1 MLGKCILIQ
10 RGSNKK
16 HEGFTLLEMMVA
28 ISILAILVTLAIPS
42 FAEII
47 ISSKLKSYSSYM
59 VSSIYLARGEAL
71 KRNATVN
78 LCVSSD
84 GVKCT
89 TGNWEDGWIVLSRDQ
104 VIHHQQSLSEGYK
117 VIELNSQTDLKF
129 QSSGLLTQP
138 TFFTICRAE
147 PTAGNHERTVSV
159 SITARPVSEKTTNG
173 SCH

>member
-1 MLGKCILIQ
+1 MLGKCILIH

-42 FAEII
+42 FGEIM

-71 KRNATVN
+71 KRNATIN

-84 GVKCT
+84 GNTCT
-89 TGNWEDGWIVLSRDQ
+89 RGNWEDGWIVLSREQ
-104 VIHHQQSLSEGYK
+104 VIHHQQPLSEGYK
-117 VIELNSQTDLKF
+117 VIELNGQTDLRF

-138 TFFTICRAE
+138 AAFTICRAE
-147 PTAGNHERTVSV
+147 PTAGSHERTVSL
-159 SITARPVSEKTTNG
+159 SITARPSLGKTTNG
-173 SCH
+173 SCP